1 MVYKNIKLKLAHS
14 WIAFGTCF
22 AGIFQYEVQAF
33 LNGSLDLVRVRSC
46 ITCTQVDY
54 LFRLKLM
61 YSYVEHCWDPLC
73 TTIKLQVKLTSTM
86 QIFCQ

>member
-1 MVYKNIKLKLAHS
+1 MVYIMLKLVHS
-14 WIAFGTCF
+14 WITLGTCF
-22 AGIFQYEVQAF
+22 AGIFQYEVWAF